1 MPFEVRNTIKAVI
14 VANIAL
20 VNFIVAKVGYFF
32 IWLDLINKTLS
43 LYGLRPFLVSW
54 FLWATPVSGGLV
66 I

>member
-43 LYGLRPFLVSW
+43 LYGLRRFL
-54 FLWATPVSGGLV
+54 
-66 I
+66 